1 MLGQIINVQP
11 CGYCNGI
18 GYSGGREKKVASI
31 DIDIP
36 KGVSE
41 GMYTTVS
48 SAGNHSI
55 VGDAKG
61 DLIVYFEELTHKLF
75 FRQDNDVVLDCWIQY
90 HQAVMGS
97 NVNVPTLDGKVKLT
111 IPSGIKS
118 GQILRLRKKGINEVP
133 VLGKIAAGTPIE
145 AIQNEVSKV
154 ALPEELSKNGEHFG
168 LKVSGDSMIEA
179 GINDGD
185 TVIVKKTN
193 TANNGQ
199 IVVALID
206 DHEAMLKRIR
216 KKGKVVALESANKRY
231 ETKIFGP
238 DRVKVQGVLVSL
250 YRNFQ

>member
-1 MLGQIINVQP
+1 MYDICSMLTKKQRNLLLFIN
-11 CGYCNGI
+11 
-18 GYSGGREKKVASI
+18 KKIRST
-31 DIDIP
+31 
-36 KGVSE
+36 GVSPS
-41 GMYTTVS
+41 Y
-48 SAGNHSI
+48 
-55 VGDAKG
+55 
-61 DLIVYFEELTHKLF
+61 EEMKDSLNLK
-75 FRQDNDVVLDCWIQY
+75 
-90 HQAVMGS
+90 S
-97 NVNVPTLDGKVKLT
+97 K
-111 IPSGIKS
+111 SGIH
-118 GQILRLRKKGINEVP
+118 RLITALQERGFIKRLAHKARALEVLKLPETASANDIYNTFSPSVIKGGLDSQNDKKNLNKIP

-145 AIQNEVSKV
+145 AIQNEVSRITI
-154 ALPEELSKNGEHFG
+154 PEELSKNGQHFG

-206 DHEAMLKRIR
+206 DQEAMLKRIR
-216 KKGKVVALESANKRY
+216 TKGKVVALESANKEY

>member
-1 MLGQIINVQP
+1 MYDICSMLTKKQKNLLLFIN
-11 CGYCNGI
+11 
-18 GYSGGREKKVASI
+18 KKIRST
-31 DIDIP
+31 
-36 KGVSE
+36 GVSPS
-41 GMYTTVS
+41 Y
-48 SAGNHSI
+48 
-55 VGDAKG
+55 
-61 DLIVYFEELTHKLF
+61 EEMKNSLNLK
-75 FRQDNDVVLDCWIQY
+75 
-90 HQAVMGS
+90 S
-97 NVNVPTLDGKVKLT
+97 K
-111 IPSGIKS
+111 SGIHRLISDLEERGFIKRLAHKARALEVLKLPETASANDIYNSFSPSVIKGGLDTKAKKS
-118 GQILRLRKKGINEVP
+118 VHEIP
-133 VLGKIAAGTPIE
+133 VLGQIAAGTPIE
-145 AIQNEVSKV
+145 AIQNEVSRV
-154 ALPEELSKNGEHFG
+154 AIPEELSKNGDHFG

-185 TVIVKKTN
+185 TVIVKKAN